1 MQVFLTMYDLSI
13 DNKHQRVKSF
23 LHLNWILTKETSSQL
38 FSCQYCEIFKNIFFN
53 RTPPVAASIKWFI
66 DFTYWKN
73 LLPQKLNSGPYLSS
87 SLLLIYPDEITDLD
101 IARRKLA
108 EYLQVGNLIKVYPQ
122 NPLHGWHTSLV
133 FRS

>member
-1 MQVFLTMYDLSI
+1 M
-13 DNKHQRVKSF
+13 
-23 LHLNWILTKETSSQL
+23 
-38 FSCQYCEIFKNIFFN
+38 
-53 RTPPVAASIKWFI
+53 AASIKWFI

-101 IARRKLA
+101 IARGKLA

-122 NPLHGWHTSLV
+122 NPLHGWYTSLV